1 MLGEK
6 LGLSNTFSN
15 SLLYTTHCVAIV
27 PIVDCAHV
35 HNIT

>member
-6 LGLSNTFSN
+6 LGLSNTFST
-15 SLLYTTHCVAIV
+15 SLLYTIHCAANV

-35 HNIT
+35 HNIS